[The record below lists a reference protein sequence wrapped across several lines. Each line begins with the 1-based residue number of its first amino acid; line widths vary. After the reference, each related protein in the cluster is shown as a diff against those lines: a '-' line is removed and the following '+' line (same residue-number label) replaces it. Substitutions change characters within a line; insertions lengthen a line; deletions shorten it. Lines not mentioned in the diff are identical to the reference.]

1 MRIKEI
7 KTKTPQQER
16 IVALKK
22 QKEVS
27 AKALKAEQNRQR
39 ISKAQ
44 QQISNAIQSNAA
56 NY

>member
-1 MRIKEI
+1 MRLKEI
-7 KTKTPQQER
+7 QAKTPQQAR
-16 IVALKK
+16 IAALKK

-44 QQISNAIQSNAA
+44 QQISNAIQSNAE